1 MGCGTSKGDTEN
13 GPQPER
19 ANIGGVNA
27 NNANARSTN
36 RGTYRVGRWA
46 ADTPASNPAGTT
58 NGTPARPAG
67 PVASKPET
75 ERAPVEI
82 EKEVTAVKCKDIDF
96 KIDQN
101 SKEHHTDQYEATKTW
116 LGVNAEPQKPWFIV
130 RRGQDFVIDLC
141 MDGKFDKDN
150 HDVKLTFEFGAN
162 PKPGEETLVSF
173 KVSAKDKPKAWG
185 AEILS
190 VTGND
195 QSTVSVSVATP
206 PNCKVGKWTLNV
218 DTIVKKKDG
227 TVEVLRYA
235 HPNKVYILF
244 NPWCEDDQVYM
255 PEKDHREE
263 YVLAETGRIYTGSKK
278 KIRFRPWNF
287 GQFEDFVLD
296 CCLSL
301 LDNCGLAPSARG
313 NPVQIVRKISA
324 IVNAPDDNGVLVGN
338 WSGNYEGGTRP
349 TKWAGS
355 VAILLEYCK
364 TKKPVQFGQC
374 WVFSGVV
381 TTVCRCLGIPCRSV
395 TNFSSAHDT
404 DGNITLSAYMDAEGE
419 YIDSWCSDSLW
430 NFHVWNDVWMCRP
443 KLPPGHDGWQAIDAT
458 PQELSDG
465 VFCAGPCSLNAIKA
479 GQVYLPYD
487 GPFIFAEVN
496 GDKVIYQQQVDT
508 SWAVQKIYKE
518 LVGYKVCTKK
528 VLSPDMEDITPLY
541 KFSEGTDEERA
552 ALKVAVSHTN
562 VYSGLNI
569 DYHGHLE
576 NNENQDIT
584 FLMYER
590 DSIVVGEDFDIDL
603 IVSNQSSEQRTLN
616 VSLGATVVYYTGVYK
631 KNVATD
637 NFHIVLAPGEKEK
650 KVSITVS
657 PADYLDHLADQ
668 TQMKARCKVRVEETN
683 QIFVEEDDFDLTVPD
698 LEFEYVG
705 GDKNDLH
712 VGQPFQLK
720 FGFTNP
726 LPKPLTQCMFIVE
739 GPGLQKAM
747 EYKIRDVPPGEKA
760 EQTVTLTP
768 KTPGEKNI
776 IISFDCQEPCD
787 VNGIDSVYIEE

>member
-1 MGCGTSKGDTEN
+1 MSLRQVLLLAAIILQVAYAIEFNDPALPSPGAGIPNQPNPPATCAGKLGWCYCGGKGEPHFSTCDRRHFSYPAPTNKIGNLASDQGYWWYVWTKHALYEGGPRTYISAVRFGC
-13 GPQPER
+13 
-19 ANIGGVNA
+19 
-27 NNANARSTN
+27 NNRTVDFNF
-36 RGTYRVGRWA
+36 
-46 ADTPASNPAGTT
+46 NPPGNSDA
-58 NGTPARPAG
+58 
-67 PVASKPET
+67 PET
-75 ERAPVEI
+75 
-82 EKEVTAVKCKDIDF
+82 
-96 KIDQN
+96 
-101 SKEHHTDQYEATKTW
+101 W
-116 LGVNAEPQKPWFIV
+116 
-130 RRGQDFVIDLC
+130 
-141 MDGKFDKDN
+141 
-150 HDVKLTFEFGAN
+150 
-162 PKPGEETLVSF
+162 
-173 KVSAKDKPKAWG
+173 
-185 AEILS
+185 
-190 VTGND
+190 
-195 QSTVSVSVATP
+195 
-206 PNCKVGKWTLNV
+206 
-218 DTIVKKKDG
+218 
-227 TVEVLRYA
+227 
-235 HPNKVYILF
+235 
-244 NPWCEDDQVYM
+244 
-255 PEKDHREE
+255 
-263 YVLAETGRIYTGSKK
+263 
-278 KIRFRPWNF
+278 
-287 GQFEDFVLD
+287 
-296 CCLSL
+296 
-301 LDNCGLAPSARG
+301 
-313 NPVQIVRKISA
+313 
-324 IVNAPDDNGVLVGN
+324 VNAPDDNGVLVGN

-465 VFCAGPCSLNAIKA
+465 VYCAGPCSLNAIKA

-518 LVGYKVCTKK
+518 LVGYKICTKK

-552 ALKVAVSHTN
+552 ALKVAVSYTN

-637 NFHIVLAPGEKEK
+637 NFHIVLAPGEK
-650 KVSITVS
+650 
-657 PADYLDHLADQ
+657 
-668 TQMKARCKVRVEETN
+668 
-683 QIFVEEDDFDLTVPD
+683 
-698 LEFEYVG
+698 
-705 GDKNDLH
+705 
-712 VGQPFQLK
+712 
-720 FGFTNP
+720 
-726 LPKPLTQCMFIVE
+726 
-739 GPGLQKAM
+739 
-747 EYKIRDVPPGEKA
+747 
-760 EQTVTLTP
+760 
-768 KTPGEKNI
+768 
-776 IISFDCQEPCD
+776 
-787 VNGIDSVYIEE
+787 